1 MPRSKTILIKIF
13 HYFSRYSSQYAKTFR
28 KTFGYYCTS
37 CHNRPRSQDD
47 TRCNNT
53 IHTDPRVISYCY
65 RCRIIFPLII
75 NIMVCAKDSHI
86 RPELNIVSNINCA
99 CSLECNTQV
108 VLLLHY
114 SLHRLFLHLQL
125 YMSDVLDN
133 IPLCYNYLL
142 V

>member
-75 NIMVCAKDSHI
+75 NIMVCTKDSHI

-99 CSLECNTQV
+99 CSLNVTPRSCYCCITAYIDFSCICNCTCRM
-108 VLLLHY
+108 Y
-114 SLHRLFLHLQL
+114 WIISRFAT
-125 YMSDVLDN
+125 
-133 IPLCYNYLL
+133 ITC
-142 V
+142 